1 MRALAGL
8 VVVAAIAA
16 CGGAKPATKALP
28 AQKLGPPVDEKK
40 AQKDASG
47 LVGEVYETI
56 GRGDTKDGLFT
67 LLSDRLVVLG
77 PRKLDAFGTRADAL
91 VALQDLIDPRAKKKT
106 PMRSGSLRVVASPG
120 GRSAWM
126 FDVVTTDGGPMALTA
141 ILTSY
146 DDLWSVETVALA
158 RMPAHDAVKLELAR
172 DGVVPPA
179 AAMKARMVESP
190 HGPPLKGAVDKF
202 TKGLLDP
209 QVWGDDLMDAEN
221 ALVVGPEAGEVA
233 RGGKDVTKL
242 WQKRI
247 DARTRA
253 AASGEIAAAVTVD
266 GELAW
271 VSAAITRVSDG
282 MDPLPLR
289 AFAIFAKAGTT
300 WKLIALHESLAI
312 DAPGAGAPWKKILP
326 PKAPEPKEPP
336 PVVAKAT
343 EEKSEKPK
351 KKAEPVVEEAPKK
364 KSKKVDEVAVEAP
377 KKKSKK
383 AEPVVEETKKKVKKA
398 EPVVE
403 ETPKKKTEAAPKKK
417 NKKTEDEVAA
427 EPPKKKKKPKA
438 VVEDDDADG
447 KPKKKKLKKAE
458 LDDEPDE
465 TPKKKKKKPV
475 VDDDEADT
483 KPKKKKKPVVDDDEA
498 DTKPKKKKLKKA
510 DKLDDEPDETPKK
523 KKKKPVVDDEPD
535 EKPAKKKAK
544 KKKASDDDDIKVDDD

>member
-351 KKAEPVVEEAPKK
+351 KKAEPVGEEAPKK
-364 KSKKVDEVAVEAP
+364 KSKKADEVAVEAP
-377 KKKSKK
+377 KKKNKK
-383 AEPVVEETKKKVKKA
+383 AEPVEVAPKKVKKA

-458 LDDEPDE
+458 PDEPDE

-475 VDDDEADT
+475 VEDDDADT
-483 KPKKKKKPVVDDDEA
+483 KPKKKKKPVVDDDAA
-498 DTKPKKKKLKKA
+498 DTKPKKKLKKA